1 MGDGEEKI
9 KEIKKKVFRHWN
21 AENIYIERVPI
32 KASKQFKKLAHE
44 EFCGDYGMAL
54 RYLMF
59 SRIELEERD
68 AEFLEMLTQHE
79 MRLQK
84 LEGKGEESPK
94 HQVKTM
100 CSGRK
105 ITIPI
110 REENG
115 GKKK

>member
-1 MGDGEEKI
+1 MTDEGIEKI
-9 KEIKKKVFRHWN
+9 NEIKKKVFKHWN

-54 RYLMF
+54 RYLVF

-68 AEFLEMLTQHE
+68 AEILEMFTQHE

-84 LEGKGEESPK
+84 LEGIDNTANTKILL
-94 HQVKTM
+94 
-100 CSGRK
+100 SGRK
-105 ITIPI
+105 IVIPQKKGK
-110 REENG
+110 EE
-115 GKKK
+115 